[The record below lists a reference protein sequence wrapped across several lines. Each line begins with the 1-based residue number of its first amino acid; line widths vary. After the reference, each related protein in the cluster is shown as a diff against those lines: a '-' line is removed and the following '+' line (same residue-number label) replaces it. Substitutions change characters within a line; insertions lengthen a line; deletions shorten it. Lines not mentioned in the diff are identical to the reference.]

1 MAREKKGKGRAEL
14 SLEIEPPPSSDSEAT
29 RDASLVAAW
38 GKRKT
43 VTTKVPKRAQG

>member
-1 MAREKKGKGRAEL
+1 MARDKKGKGRAAT
-14 SLEIEPPPSSDSEAT
+14 LEIVSPPSSDSEAT

-43 VTTKVPKRAQG
+43 VTTKVPKHAQG